1 MKIGGLSQV
10 EFTAWVQTALRK
22 AGIETVLS
30 GGSCVSVWSDNA
42 YISEDIDLIV
52 DGFAWRTKI
61 RAAMLDLGFAEQNRY
76 FVHPQSRWFVE
87 FPNGPLTVGEERPK
101 KIVVRKLR
109 SGSLTLLSATDCIKD
124 RLTWWF
130 HGQDRQCLE
139 QAVAVA
145 QTSTI
150 DLRELKRWAAGERMA
165 ESFRAIEP
173 RLTRKRRSRKVRS
186 FPESGG

>member
-1 MKIGGLSQV
+1 MKLGDLTQV

-22 AGIETVLS
+22 VGIDTVLS

-52 DGFAWRTKI
+52 DGIAWRTKI
-61 RAAMLDLGFAEQNRY
+61 RAAMLELGFTEKNRY
-76 FVHPQSRWFVE
+76 FVHPESRWFVE

-145 QTSTI
+145 QANTV

-165 ESFRAIEP
+165 ESFRAIET
-173 RLTRKRRSRKVRS
+173 RLTRKRRSRKDS
-186 FPESGG
+186 SLPDPEG